1 MSDGDRSAF
10 GDHLRRLR
18 EAAGFT
24 QEELAE
30 RAGLSRDAVSA
41 LERGHR
47 RHPHPQTVRALA
59 DALALSDLEYG
70 ELRASAPKRS
80 AGRTSEEPAARPS
93 RLPTPLTGL
102 VGRHRELAN
111 LRSLLTVGGVR
122 MVTLTG
128 PGGTGKTRLALEVA
142 ANLEA
147 SFPGGAVFVSLVSVQ
162 HPALILP
169 AIAEQFDVR
178 DTGSAPLPEQIR
190 HALRDQPTLLVL
202 DNLEHLTGA
211 AAPIAGLLGSCPTL
225 SILAT
230 SRSALHLSG
239 ENEYPVPPL
248 GTLPTDRETSLPEAL
263 ANEAVALF
271 VQRALAVRPDF
282 QLTSASAPVVSEI
295 CVRLDG
301 LPLAIELAAAW
312 IKVLSPESLL
322 ARLETRLDL
331 LAGGPSDLAHRL
343 QSMRAA
349 IAWSYDLLDPDGQA
363 LFRRLS
369 AFADSFGL
377 DAAEALLTAVNKDRG
392 EDVMS
397 AHAVLAG
404 IAALV
409 DRSVLSRV
417 ESKSGE
423 PRFGMLSMIRDFG
436 LEQLL
441 ATGELGAARREHE
454 RWYHDL
460 AEQASLALRT
470 RGRQEAFLDRL
481 DNERGNFR
489 LLFYCHEEHGDNDDM
504 VKLAGALAWFWYI
517 RGPIGAGRV
526 WLERALAAQSEIP
539 ASAHRLRA
547 MIGAGL
553 LAHFQAD
560 DEVAIPWLEASVN
573 EDPESGDP
581 WWRAF
586 AQLLLGMVSEDHGKY
601 QVAETR
607 FRDALTHFEVAGDQA
622 NIALTTTHLGVVAW
636 GQRDLTQAVAYCEA
650 GAALQRSAQDTWG
663 LAVSLGYLGLVSA
676 DADDYQRAAAA
687 MLESIRL
694 RWEDGVAQDVGA
706 SCGDLGALAG
716 LVGQAERSARLFGA
730 SAAIREEHE
739 RATLYLPER
748 LIFERGEARARAVL
762 GEAGWATAYS
772 EGRALPLPQ
781 AYAEAVALATEIAE
795 IT

>member
-93 RLPTPLTGL
+93 RLPTPLTRL

-147 SFPGGAVFVSLVSVQ
+147 SFPGGAVFVSLVAVQ

-211 AAPIAGLLGSCPTL
+211 AAPIAGLLSSCPTL

-349 IAWSYDLLDPDGQA
+349 VAWSYDLLDPDGQA

-377 DAAEALLTAVNKDRG
+377 DAGEALLTAVNKDRG

-441 ATGELGAARREHE
+441 ATGELGAARRAHE

-470 RGRQEAFLDRL
+470 RARPG
-481 DNERGNFR
+481 
-489 LLFYCHEEHGDNDDM
+489 
-504 VKLAGALAWFWYI
+504 
-517 RGPIGAGRV
+517 
-526 WLERALAAQSEIP
+526 SIP
-539 ASAHRLRA
+539 RS
-547 MIGAGL
+547 
-553 LAHFQAD
+553 
-560 DEVAIPWLEASVN
+560 P
-573 EDPESGDP
+573 
-581 WWRAF
+581 
-586 AQLLLGMVSEDHGKY
+586 
-601 QVAETR
+601 
-607 FRDALTHFEVAGDQA
+607 
-622 NIALTTTHLGVVAW
+622 
-636 GQRDLTQAVAYCEA
+636 GQ
-650 GAALQRSAQDTWG
+650 
-663 LAVSLGYLGLVSA
+663 
-676 DADDYQRAAAA
+676 
-687 MLESIRL
+687 
-694 RWEDGVAQDVGA
+694 
-706 SCGDLGALAG
+706 
-716 LVGQAERSARLFGA
+716 
-730 SAAIREEHE
+730 
-739 RATLYLPER
+739 
-748 LIFERGEARARAVL
+748 
-762 GEAGWATAYS
+762 
-772 EGRALPLPQ
+772 
-781 AYAEAVALATEIAE
+781 
-795 IT
+795 